1 VNAADHG
8 AYADP
13 ANLYDSLED
22 RPKEFIDRLTG
33 KYLSIAPF
41 DAGDPRVER
50 LRMTSVIM
58 YQEWKARG
66 RVEAESMEVDLTIG
80 MGEGGIPVEQRDSH
94 HLLDE
99 AARLNKTARMNL
111 KDLGLLDDPESQKAD
126 AMGDMSSDDY
136 EIVIEA
142 EGGEV

>member
-1 VNAADHG
+1 MHV
-8 AYADP
+8 
-13 ANLYDSLED
+13 
-22 RPKEFIDRLTG
+22 FV
-33 KYLSIAPF
+33 PF